1 MLVYRFSDFTLSPR
15 RRLLQ
20 RAGAEVPLIPRYF
33 DLLLFLV
40 EHRHEA
46 VHRRDI
52 FDQVWSDVIVSE
64 SALSQAVR
72 TIRRALGDD
81 SREPRFIRT
90 VSRHGYR
97 FVAEVIVDD
106 AVGEREDEGSGKREG
121 GSGNRASGSGHR
133 EAGSRE
139 RDEAGSDAAI
149 EPLLEQLT
157 HETPDAPEDDLV
169 ADAAER
175 LHTLGT
181 ERALARLGDRPRHA
195 EARALLRDA
204 RWAVP
209 GAGQVPLLGAPG
221 ALQAIVALVRLRL
234 RRAARPLATR
244 WANAALGSGLAGAI
258 AGALG
263 GTLLVT
269 VPGSPASPGI
279 IVVLALV
286 GLTCGGVAGVGV
298 AAGLELAEAAVR
310 SSRLLALTAGAAA
323 GGALVGAIVQAVG
336 RSMVAALVGLHLPAG
351 GGLEGLAIGGAA
363 GLGYGLATRG
373 LSEGLAA
380 PRGWRRAG
388 TVLTTAC
395 CCGAAALALALAGR
409 PLVGGTLHVL
419 ADLAEGAQTSLA
431 PLGRLLGE
439 PGFGAV
445 TAALIATA
453 EGAVFG
459 IGLATGLTRRPR
471 RTGRRAP

>member
-1 MLVYRFSDFTLSPR
+1 MLLYRFSDFTLSPR

-20 RAGAEVPLIPRYF
+20 RAGAEVPIIPRYF

-81 SREPRFIRT
+81 PREPRFIRT

-106 AVGEREDEGSGKREG
+106 AGGEREREAGSGNREG
-121 GSGNRASGSGHR
+121 GSGK
-133 EAGSRE
+133 
-139 RDEAGSDAAI
+139 RDEAGTDAAI

-157 HETPDAPEDDLV
+157 HDTPDAPEDDLV

-221 ALQAIVALVRLRL
+221 ALRAIVALVRLRL

-244 WANAALGSGLAGAI
+244 WANAALGSGVAGAI

-263 GTLLVT
+263 GALLVT

-286 GLTCGGVAGVGV
+286 GLTCGGVAGIGV

-310 SSRLLALTAGAAA
+310 SSRLVALTAGAAA

-388 TVLTTAC
+388 TVLTTAG
-395 CCGAAALALALAGR
+395 CCGAAALVLALAGR

-471 RTGRRAP
+471 RTNRRAS